1 MEDDEDVASFFRR
14 VDEIINTMRGLGQKM
29 EEKDVILKILRSLP
43 MRFDA
48 KVSALE
54 ERLIIKYFHINE
66 LQGVLTVCEMG
77 TRQDK
82 PKRREAAFKVEKQ
95 VVKKKLKEE
104 CPSCSEESDD
114 EEIENFVRKLKR
126 GTGKY
131 KGKLPLICFNC
142 GKIGHFASKCPY
154 KHAESDD
161 DEDEAPKKETRYH
174 KKNQKKNNQNFFKKK
189 KTAHHQTMITM
200 IVMMSQEECS

>member
-54 ERLIIKYFHINE
+54 ERLIIKDFDINE
-66 LQGVLTVCEMG
+66 LQGVLTTYEMR

-82 PKRREAAFKVEKQ
+82 PKRREAAFKAEQKI
-95 VVKKKLKEE
+95 VKKKLKEKE

-114 EEIENFVRKLKR
+114 EEIANFVRKLKR

-142 GKIGHFASKCPY
+142 GKIGHFAAKCPY
-154 KHAESDD
+154 KNAESED
-161 DEDEAPKKETRYH
+161 DEDEAPKKETR
-174 KKNQKKNNQNFFKKK
+174 
-189 KTAHHQTMITM
+189 
-200 IVMMSQEECS
+200 